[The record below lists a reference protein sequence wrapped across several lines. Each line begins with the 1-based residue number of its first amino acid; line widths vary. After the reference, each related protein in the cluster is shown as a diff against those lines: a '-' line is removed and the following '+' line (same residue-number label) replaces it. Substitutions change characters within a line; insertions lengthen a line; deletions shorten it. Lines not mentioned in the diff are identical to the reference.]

1 MHLLVISIISA
12 LAIGL
17 SLVGWIP
24 DPSWM
29 IVGLAVAIAIVGVP
43 HGGLDHWTGKAMLFE
58 RFGPLWSL
66 VFFPLYLAVAG
77 VVVLG
82 WVAVPWLTL
91 VLFVLMSAWHF
102 GTEDNVQ
109 HDLDAIAL
117 GGLAIWIPALF
128 RSNEMASLLTQI
140 VPMESSRFA
149 ISIMPSIQ
157 VLAILSLVYLVFRVL
172 SPWDAYRLHVP
183 VHHYVLMPLFIF
195 TPILLSFGIYFCG
208 WHSIRGLLRL
218 ARQQNL
224 PVASFIVSLVPL
236 SLGALALVA
245 VGGWWLSSQ
254 MSLDAKIVQT
264 LFVGLSAIAVPHL
277 ILHHPRWM
285 RLSQYRVE
293 GLQGVTQ

>member
-24 DPSWM
+24 DPSLM
-29 IVGLAVAIAIVGVP
+29 IVGLAIAIAIIGVP
-43 HGGLDHWTGKAMLFE
+43 HGGLDHWTGKAMLFD
-58 RFGPLWSL
+58 RVGTLWSL
-66 VFFPLYLAVAG
+66 VFFPLYLAVA
-77 VVVLG
+77 VVVVFG

-91 VLFVLMSAWHF
+91 VLFILMSAWHF
-102 GTEDNVQ
+102 GTEDDVQ

-117 GGLAIWIPALF
+117 GGLAIWIPTLF
-128 RSNEMASLLTQI
+128 RAQEMTSLLDQI

-149 ISIMPSIQ
+149 ISIMPTIQ
-157 VLAILSLVYLVFRVL
+157 VISILSLVYLLFRVL

-208 WHSIRGLLRL
+208 WHSIRGLSKL

-245 VGGWWLSSQ
+245 VGGWCLSSQ